1 MEEMGTLPG
10 WVSEVGDLQ
19 GVSPLQP
26 TQVPGTVSEKQQT
39 PRQTLGRPNAR
50 PTLTADLGESKPP
63 QPLKANGLMR
73 GCSRKRAPTRLPGTR
88 GNGHCRP
95 RAAALPPANRPGCN
109 RLTLPAG
116 PLPAP
121 RLSKPA
127 ASVGEGG
134 EDVIDARSSLQPAP
148 RASSLPSLGVDA
160 AGLGSAPT
168 PSRARPQPVASSTP
182 GLEHGGPQTPLRPV
196 PALRLRPPHRGRLV
210 QGKVPAKK
218 ATRRR
223 DADETPRGARVLP

>member
-95 RAAALPPANRPGCN
+95 RAAALPPPTARAATGSRSPPG
-109 RLTLPAG
+109 PSQ
-116 PLPAP
+116 P
-121 RLSKPA
+121 RVSLN
-127 ASVGEGG
+127 
-134 EDVIDARSSLQPAP
+134 LQPQWAREGRTSSTRG
-148 RASSLPSLGVDA
+148 RASSPPLERLPFPPSA
-160 AGLGSAPT
+160 STRLGSAALPHPHARAPT
-168 PSRARPQPVASSTP
+168 RRLLHARPGTWRPSNSSPPGPRSAPPPASP
-182 GLEHGGPQTPLRPV
+182 GASGPR
-196 PALRLRPPHRGRLV
+196 
-210 QGKVPAKK
+210 
-218 ATRRR
+218 
-223 DADETPRGARVLP
+223 